1 MWIPNPSGE
10 QPALSQFHMKYSKEQ
25 CLSCFLFSSSLQPA
39 TSSPSASPGRC
50 WGTNPSACSKSHT
63 SASVRSVHLACHFR
77 SYQRRWKRWHACRH
91 ALTSPTSAGITSA
104 AGHGAHAGQGDTTRA
119 VHRNAVPG
127 PGVGT
132 GRPWAAGLR
141 PPPTRCQH
149 GRWVGAL
156 GSAGHSHGAGGAAPS
171 GFCSFEVSF

>member
-1 MWIPNPSGE
+1 MLWQCNTLQDTCLFCHMFLHHQELLAHMWIPNPSGE

-50 WGTNPSACSKSHT
+50 WGTKPSACSKSHT

-91 ALTSPTSAGITSA
+91 ALTSPTSAGVTSA
-104 AGHGAHAGQGDTTRA
+104 AGHGAHTGQGTR
-119 VHRNAVPG
+119 PG
-127 PGVGT
+127 PCTGT
-132 GRPWAAGLR
+132 QRLDLGWARAG
-141 PPPTRCQH
+141 PGQ
-149 GRWVGAL
+149 L
-156 GSAGHSHGAGGAAPS
+156 G
-171 GFCSFEVSF
+171 